1 MRIPAV
7 IFACLLALTGCDKT
21 PATHLPATPPVP
33 SGLASGLDLAGL
45 DNSIRPQDD
54 LFRFANGTWL
64 SNTEIP
70 ADKSSWGSFNILQDK
85 SLEQLRIIVD
95 DAATHPDGDT
105 AKLKIGNFYK
115 AFVDAPNIES
125 LGATPLAE
133 ELETIA
139 ALDSHADVA
148 RYFGV
153 GNAIGIDSPVQFWI
167 DQDAKNS
174 LQYIV
179 YFTQSGLGLP
189 DRDYY
194 FDNSQRGVEIR
205 EKYTAFLTLLLRLSA
220 HPDPAAAATG
230 IIALET
236 QLATH
241 HWSKVANRDRDKTY
255 NKFSTEQLAVMLD
268 QYNFPDFLHGLGLNA
283 DTGQQRNVIVR
294 QPSYIAALNELFTT
308 VDVQT
313 WKDYLRVKTLTSFA
327 PFLSRAYADAHF
339 DFYNRTLSG
348 QPQQE
353 PRWKRAINAINST
366 AGELLGQLY
375 VARHFPPQAKTRML
389 ELVDNL
395 VTAYRQSID
404 ELDWMS
410 PPTKRAALEKLAR
423 FTPKIG
429 YPDRWKDYGDLH
441 FSSDDLVGN
450 IRRARIFSHNYDLNK
465 LGKPVDRGEWYM
477 PPQQVNAYYNP
488 GLNEIVF
495 PAAILQPPFFDLHAD
510 DAVNYGAIGAVIGH
524 EIGHG
529 FDDQGSKSDGDGNL
543 VNWWSDADRKQFE
556 QKTRHLVSQFAAYEP
571 LPGLTLNGELTLGEN
586 IGDLGGLSIAHKA
599 YMLALQGKP
608 APTIDG
614 FTGEQRVFLGWA
626 QAWRV
631 KRRDELT
638 EQLIKTDPHSP
649 PEFRVN
655 GVVPNIDSFYQAFDV
670 KPGDGLYLPEEQRVR
685 IW

>member
-1 MRIPAV
+1 MRITTV
-7 IFACLLALTGCDKT
+7 IFACLVILGGCDKT
-21 PATHLPATPPVP
+21 PAP
-33 SGLASGLDLAGL
+33 SHKNSGLDLAGL
-45 DNSIRPQDD
+45 DTRVRPQDD

-64 SNTEIP
+64 GNTEIP
-70 ADKSSWGSFNILQDK
+70 ADKSSWGSFNILQEK
-85 SLEQLRIIVD
+85 SLEQLRTIVE
-95 DAATHPDGDT
+95 DAAAHPDGDT
-105 AKLKIGNFYK
+105 AKVKIGNFYR
-115 AFVDAPNIES
+115 AFIDEPKIES
-125 LGATPLAE
+125 RSATPLAE
-133 ELETIA
+133 ELKAIA
-139 ALDSHADVA
+139 ALENHADVA
-148 RYFGV
+148 AYFGTR
-153 GNAIGIDSPVQFWI
+153 NAIGIDSPLQFWI
-167 DQDAKNS
+167 DQDAKDS

-194 FDNSQRGVEIR
+194 FDDSQRGLEIR
-205 EKYTAFLTLLLRLSA
+205 EKYTAFLTQLLGLST
-220 HPDPAAAATG
+220 HPDPATAARA
-230 IIALET
+230 IVALET
-236 QLATH
+236 RLATH
-241 HWSKVANRDRDKTY
+241 HWNKVANRDRDKTY
-255 NKFSTEQLAVMLD
+255 NKFSNEQLAAMLD
-268 QYNFPDFLHGLGLNA
+268 QYNFIGFVQGLGLQ
-283 DTGQQRNVIVR
+283 TGAHQQRHVIVR
-294 QPSYIAALNELFTT
+294 QPSYVGALNELFTT
-308 VDVQT
+308 VNVQT
-313 WKDYLRVKTLTSFA
+313 WQDYLRVKILTSFA
-327 PFLSRAYADAHF
+327 PFLSTAYADAHF

-353 PRWKRAINAINST
+353 PRWKRAINAINSS

-375 VARHFPPQAKTRML
+375 VARHFPPMAKTRM
-389 ELVDNL
+389 EQLVDNL
-395 VTAYRQSID
+395 VAAYRQSIE

-410 PPTKRAALEKLAR
+410 PSTKRAALEKLAR

-429 YPDRWKDYGDLH
+429 YPDRWKDYGDLY
-441 FSSDDLVGN
+441 FDADDLVGN
-450 IRRARIFSHNYDLNK
+450 MRRARIFNHNYELNK

-477 PPQQVNAYYNP
+477 PPQKVNAYYNP

-495 PAAILQPPFFDLHAD
+495 PAAILQPPFFHLDAD

-543 VNWWSDADRKQFE
+543 VNWWSDADRKKFE
-556 QKTRHLVSQFAAYEP
+556 EKTRNLVVQFAAYEP

-655 GVVPNIDSFYQAFDV
+655 GAVRNIDSFYQAFEV

>member
-1 MRIPAV
+1 MRLAAV
-7 IFACLLALTGCDKT
+7 IFTCLVVLSGCNKT
-21 PATHLPATPPVP
+21 PAKPPAPVNMN
-33 SGLASGLDLAGL
+33 SGLDLAGL
-45 DNSIRPQDD
+45 DIRVRPQDD

-64 SNTEIP
+64 ATTEIP
-70 ADKSSWGSFNILQDK
+70 ADKSSWGSFNILQEK
-85 SLEQLRIIVD
+85 SLEQLRVIVD
-95 DAATHPDGDT
+95 DAALHPDGDSI
-105 AKLKIGNFYK
+105 KIKIGNFYK
-115 AFVDAPNIES
+115 AFVDEPNIES
-125 LGATPLAE
+125 HGATPLAQD
-133 ELETIA
+133 LDAIA
-139 ALDSHADVA
+139 ALHSHADVA
-148 RYFGV
+148 AYFGTR
-153 GNAIGIDSPVQFWI
+153 NAIGIDSPLQFWI
-167 DQDAKNS
+167 DQDARDAR
-174 LQYIV
+174 QYIV

-205 EKYTAFLTLLLRLSA
+205 EKYAAFLTHLFRLSS
-220 HPDPAAAATG
+220 HSDPATAATG

-255 NKFSTEQLAVMLD
+255 NKFTSGQLATMLD
-268 QYNFPDFLHGLGLNA
+268 RYNVTGFMQGLGL
-283 DTGQQRNVIVR
+283 DTGADQQQHVIVR

-327 PFLSRAYADAHF
+327 PFLSTAYADAHF
-339 DFYNRTLSG
+339 DFYQRTLRG

-353 PRWKRAINAINST
+353 PRWKRAINTINSS

-375 VARHFPPQAKTRML
+375 VARHFPPQAKIRME

-410 PPTKRAALEKLAR
+410 QPTKRAALEKLAR

-429 YPDRWKDYGDLH
+429 YPERWKDYTDLH

-450 IRRARIFSHNYDLNK
+450 IRRARIFSHNYALNK
-465 LGKPVDRGEWYM
+465 LGRPVDRGEWFM

-556 QKTRHLVSQFAAYEP
+556 GKTRNLVSQFAAYEP
-571 LPGLTLNGELTLGEN
+571 LPGLPLDGELTLGEN

-599 YMLALQGKP
+599 YMLALQGNP

-631 KRRDELT
+631 KRRNELT

-670 KPGDGLYLPEEQRVR
+670 KPGDRLYLPEEQRVR